1 MENENT
7 IQNLIDLINNL
18 NDKITDYENEM
29 KWQVEYITY
38 VADNYSIVDAEACE
52 YASNHEGQVKIIR
65 HRY

>member
-18 NDKITDYENEM
+18 NDKITDYENEIE
-29 KWQVEYITY
+29 WQVEYITY
-38 VADNYSIVDAEACE
+38 VADNYSIIDAEACE
-52 YASNHEGQVKIIR
+52 FASSHEGGVKIIT